1 MPRRCHGRTRY
12 CWRVLSRRSLL
23 QAGLAS
29 GGALLLASI
38 ASAATPDSDLAYL
51 RLLIGVELLSGDF
64 HDRGLGSGK
73 LDADSSGLV
82 TQMRADERAH
92 YSGLAT
98 LVTSLGQIP
107 ATSDDID
114 FTYPAGSFASQSAIL
129 KLASKIEQLAL
140 GAYLGAVEN
149 VQTAQ
154 LRLPIGQIAANEAQ
168 HVSVLQKSLGAK
180 PIGRP
185 FATALSIDTVSA
197 ALDSYES

>member
-1 MPRRCHGRTRY
+1 MRT
-12 CWRVLSRRSLL
+12 
-23 QAGLAS
+23 GLAG
-29 GGALLLASI
+29 GGALLLPSFAN
-38 ASAATPDSDLAYL
+38 AATPDSDLAYL

-73 LDADSSGLV
+73 LDTDSSALM

-92 YSGLAT
+92 YNGLAA
-98 LVTSLGQIP
+98 LVASLGQIP

-114 FTYPAGSFASQSAIL
+114 FTYPAGSFASQPSIL
-129 KLASKIEQLAL
+129 KLAAKIENLAL

-168 HVSVLQKSLGAK
+168 HVSVLAKSQGAR
-180 PIGRP
+180 PIGRA
-185 FATALSIDTVSA
+185 FAAALSIDAVSA